1 MGVRHPT
8 RGGRVTSSALGRL
21 QCRHLRV
28 AGREQDPAQGPR
40 CVHSPLHAW
49 PVPGGSSAEAIS
61 LSKHARIC
69 SANSS
74 CRCTAGRGSER
85 NRMHGGCWGQAH
97 TRGDRG
103 GGSLFPTDAKAW
115 GVPRR
120 KHGPCFHL
128 LTHTLPQPLRGAE
141 LDRGT
146 GGHVARS
153 LQAGEGVPGPAPP
166 LSPPHHRHSHTP
178 PEHHPWPEPPPPSG
192 SPRPMHGGA

>member
-8 RGGRVTSSALGRL
+8 SALGWL
-21 QCRHLRV
+21 QCHHLRV
-28 AGREQDPAQGPR
+28 AGREQDPSQGPR

-74 CRCTAGRGSER
+74 CRCTAGRSSER
-85 NRMHGGCWGQAH
+85 NRMHRGAGARPIREGTEGVAPCSPQTPRRGVSLGGSTGPASISSH
-97 TRGDRG
+97 THFPSPSGAPSWTGDRRARG
-103 GGSLFPTDAKAW
+103 YVPTSW
-115 GVPRR
+115 G
-120 KHGPCFHL
+120 
-128 LTHTLPQPLRGAE
+128 A
-141 LDRGT
+141 GT
-146 GGHVARS
+146 TTNQRPA
-153 LQAGEGVPGPAPP
+153 LAPP

-178 PEHHPWPEPPPPSG
+178 PEHHPWPEPLPPSG